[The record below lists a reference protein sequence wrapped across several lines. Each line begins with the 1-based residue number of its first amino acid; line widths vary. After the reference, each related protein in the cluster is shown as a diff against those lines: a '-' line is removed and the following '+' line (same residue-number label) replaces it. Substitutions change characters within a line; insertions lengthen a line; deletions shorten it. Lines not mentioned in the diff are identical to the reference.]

1 MNKHVRL
8 IYLLNILSKP
18 VGTSA
23 TELAKRCNVSE
34 RTIYRDIGDIALA
47 GFPVLH
53 DRGYRVL
60 NVSSTPPGNLTFGEL
75 EVVGSIIEKTLL
87 SISGLDSTILRGVQ
101 AKVERAIAQFP
112 ARACMNSA

>member
-18 VGTSA
+18 AGTSA
-23 TELAKRCNVSE
+23 MELARRCNVSE
-34 RTIYRDIGDIALA
+34 RTIYRDIGDIAHA

-75 EVVGSIIEKTLL
+75 EILGSIIEKTL
-87 SISGLDSTILRGVQ
+87 SSFGGLDLTILRGIE
-101 AKVERAIAQFP
+101 AKVERALNQFP
-112 ARACMNSA
+112 SRACMNSA

>member
-23 TELAKRCNVSE
+23 IELARRCDVSE
-34 RTIYRDIGDIALA
+34 RTIYRDIGDIAQA
-47 GFPVLH
+47 GFPILH

-60 NVSSTPPGNLTFGEL
+60 NVSSTPPGNFTFGEL
-75 EVVGSIIEKTLL
+75 EVLDTIVEKTLP
-87 SISGLDSTILRGVQ
+87 SFSGLDSTVIGVIQ
-101 AKVERAIAQFP
+101 AKLERALTQFP
-112 ARACMNSA
+112 SRVCLKGA